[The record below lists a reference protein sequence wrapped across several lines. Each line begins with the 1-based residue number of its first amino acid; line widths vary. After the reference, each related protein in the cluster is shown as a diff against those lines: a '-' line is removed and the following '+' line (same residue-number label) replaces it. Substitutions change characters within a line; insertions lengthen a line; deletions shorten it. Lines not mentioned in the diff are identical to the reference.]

1 MKSLAGG
8 TRPIFRYGPVPG
20 LPGLETLEAHDLRL
34 QYERHF
40 HDTYAFGIVL
50 AGVERCSVGRALN
63 FYEPGTVPM
72 FNPGE
77 VHDGGPATPQ
87 GWSYRMVYVDT
98 ALVPGERAFP
108 RQARRDALA
117 RQRTLELFDAIDY
130 GTALGIEASLALV
143 LDTLLSQRPESSIAS
158 QTLDAVRQRIDEEC
172 CEPLRLGHLAAL
184 AGRSPTGLLRG
195 FARAYG
201 LSPHRYQH
209 SRRVARAK
217 NLILQGRPLAEVA
230 AMCGYADQGH
240 LNRWFLRIHG
250 TTPGRF
256 RRAISSKTGSRL
268 DGTLTA

>member
-108 RQARRDALA
+108 RQARRDVQARRRALD
-117 RQRTLELFDAIDY
+117 LFEAIDC
-130 GTALGIEASLALV
+130 GTALGIEEALAL
-143 LDTLLSQRPESSIAS
+143 
-158 QTLDAVRQRIDEEC
+158 
-172 CEPLRLGHLAAL
+172 AL
-184 AGRSPTGLLRG
+184 
-195 FARAYG
+195 
-201 LSPHRYQH
+201 
-209 SRRVARAK
+209 
-217 NLILQGRPLAEVA
+217 
-230 AMCGYADQGH
+230 
-240 LNRWFLRIHG
+240 
-250 TTPGRF
+250 
-256 RRAISSKTGSRL
+256 
-268 DGTLTA
+268 